1 MLDTIIIGSG
11 PAGLTA
17 AIYAQRAR
25 LRAVVVEQEYGG
37 TGQIAQS
44 DCVDN
49 YPGLPG
55 ENGFD
60 LGEKFRSHAQS
71 LGASFVE
78 AEVTGLRRDADGWTV
93 SLAEGEPLRGKT
105 VVYAAGASHRTL
117 GIPGEAALT
126 GSGVSYCAVCDGA
139 FYPDRTVAV
148 IGGGDTALSEALYL
162 SKIAKT
168 VWLVHRRDQF
178 RGNASLQKQVAE
190 TETIKPVL
198 GAQPVEV
205 LGDGT
210 VTGLS
215 VRQDGILREL
225 PADGIFVAAG
235 TVPNTALLNGIA
247 ELDAQGYVIA
257 GEDGQTSAEGLF
269 AAGDVR
275 TKPLRQVVTAASD
288 GAYCIASVQR
298 YLGYG
303 Q

>member
-17 AIYAQRAR
+17 AIYAQRAQ
-25 LRAVVVEQEYGG
+25 LRAVVVEKEYGG

-44 DCVDN
+44 DRVDN

-60 LGEKFRSHAQS
+60 LGERFRSHAQS

-78 AEVTGLRRDADGWTV
+78 AEVTGLKRDADGWTV
-93 SLAEGEPLRGKT
+93 SLAEGGPLRGKT
-105 VVYAAGASHRTL
+105 VVYAAGASHRKL

-168 VWLVHRRDQF
+168 VYLVHRREQF

-190 TETIKPVL
+190 TANIKPVL

-205 LGDGT
+205 MGDGT

-215 VRQDGILREL
+215 VCQDGILREL
-225 PADGIFVAAG
+225 PADGIFVAVG

-247 ELDAQGYVIA
+247 ALDAQGYVTA

-269 AAGDVR
+269 AAGDAR
-275 TKPLRQVVTAASD
+275 TKPLRQAVTAASD
-288 GAYCIASVQR
+288 GACCIASVQR
-298 YLGYG
+298 YLESMR
-303 Q
+303 

>member
-17 AIYAQRAR
+17 AIYAQRAQ
-25 LRAVVVEQEYGG
+25 LRAVVVEKEYGG

-55 ENGFD
+55 ENGYD
-60 LGEKFRSHAQS
+60 LGEKFRSHAQA
-71 LGASFVE
+71 LGASFLE

-93 SLAEGEPLRGKT
+93 LLARSDPLCGKT

-117 GIPGEAALT
+117 GIPGEAELT

-139 FYPDRTVAV
+139 FYADRTVAV
-148 IGGGDTALSEALYL
+148 VGGGDTALSEALFL
-162 SKIAKT
+162 SRIAKT
-168 VWLVHRRDQF
+168 VYLVHRRDQF
-178 RGNASLQKQVAE
+178 RGNASLQAQVRE
-190 TETIKPVL
+190 TANIKPVL
-198 GAQPVEV
+198 EAQPVEV
-205 LGDGT
+205 LGDGM
-210 VTGLS
+210 VTGLA
-215 VRQDGILREL
+215 VRQDGIVKTL

-235 TVPNTALLNGIA
+235 LTPNTALLNGIA
-247 ELDAQGYVIA
+247 ALDGKGYVLA
-257 GEDGQTSAEGLF
+257 GEDGRTSAAGLF

-275 TKPLRQVVTAASD
+275 AKPLRQVVTAASD
-288 GAYCIASVQR
+288 GACCIASVQR
-298 YLGYG
+298 YLESR

>member
-1 MLDTIIIGSG
+1 MVDTIIIGSG
-11 PAGLTA
+11 PAGLAA
-17 AIYAQRAR
+17 AIYAQRAQ
-25 LRAVVVEQEYGG
+25 LRAVVVEKEYGG

-60 LGEKFRSHAQS
+60 LGEKFRSHAQA

-93 SLAEGEPLRGKT
+93 SLTEGEPLRGKT

-162 SKIAKT
+162 SKIAKN

-190 TETIKPVL
+190 TANIEPVL

-215 VRQDGILREL
+215 VRQDGIERIL